1 VEYLESDIK
10 KIHKLCIGNEQ
21 SLLQASM
28 AGCFCCLKIFDPCT
42 IDDWIDDKPI
52 RSACC
57 PHCGIDAVLAED
69 ESLDLTAKLLK
80 AMKAHYFDKSVDWPW
95 WWTNDCLK
103 SHIMSTLE
111 LVK

>member
-1 VEYLESDIK
+1 MEYLESDIK

-95 WWTNDCLK
+95 W
-103 SHIMSTLE
+103 
-111 LVK
+111 

>member
-57 PHCGIDAVLAED
+57 PHCGIDAVLAGD

-80 AMKAHYFDKSVDWPW
+80 AMKAHYFD
-95 WWTNDCLK
+95 TINN
-103 SHIMSTLE
+103 
-111 LVK
+111 